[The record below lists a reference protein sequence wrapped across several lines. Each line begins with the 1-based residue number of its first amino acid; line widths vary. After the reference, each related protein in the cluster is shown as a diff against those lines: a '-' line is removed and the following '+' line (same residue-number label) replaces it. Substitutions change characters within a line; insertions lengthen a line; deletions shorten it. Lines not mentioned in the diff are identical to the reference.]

1 MAEKMIA
8 QDKDKELLALTD
20 TQNEKKKKNKK
31 KKKRKFKVAYL
42 TIGGLILGT
51 IGSVL
56 GAGTPILVALFSA
69 GLMGALGG
77 TMTGFIVKAIIK
89 TGSGAKKL
97 VTKLF
102 GKEEKENVDEEE
114 KEEEAEETKE
124 NVFDKAKNLWQSI
137 KDKVEQAN
145 LARQEKKE
153 AKLEEQKKKE
163 EAQEDDYEEDYEED
177 QDLEDKPSL
186 KERLFSKFHRK
197 EKKNS
202 SKVKSILKLDDDEEL
217 EEGKDEQLDSSN
229 QDEHKDLEATPKK
242 PQEDNPL
249 FTHRLK
255 RSELRRPKYVIF
267 EEIYKQPSETITT
280 STGRLSVNTEQFLK
294 DAKKQL
300 DVLNEQL
307 VRTQNEI
314 LQLEKQIG
322 DIYNAPTKKMAR

>member
-1 MAEKMIA
+1 MYMSMLSVLLKNKMMEKIMNKGKTA
-8 QDKDKELLALTD
+8 
-20 TQNEKKKKNKK
+20 KNKK
-31 KKKRKFKVAYL
+31 KKSFKVSYIALLGFLLSTIIFTASGVPLWLSVVLSGVFGTLAGATVGMVIKGGLFLGNTISKIFNGIKRKEF
-42 TIGGLILGT
+42 TE
-51 IGSVL
+51 
-56 GAGTPILVALFSA
+56 
-69 GLMGALGG
+69 
-77 TMTGFIVKAIIK
+77 
-89 TGSGAKKL
+89 KKSKKE
-97 VTKLF
+97 VTKESKL
-102 GKEEKENVDEEE
+102 GVVKEK
-114 KEEEAEETKE
+114 TSS
-124 NVFDKAKNLWQSI
+124 LWQSV
-137 KDKVEQAN
+137 KEKVEAVN
-145 LARQEKKE
+145 LARQEKKK
-153 AKLEEQKKKE
+153 AKLEEQKRKE
-163 EAQEDDYEEDYEED
+163 EKQKEDYEEY
-177 QDLEDKPSL
+177 QKLEEKPSL

-202 SKVKSILKLDDDEEL
+202 SKVKSTLTLNDDEEL
-217 EEGKDEQLDSSN
+217 EEGKDEQLDSSI
-229 QDEHKDLEATPKK
+229 QDENQDLEATPKK
-242 PQEDNPL
+242 SQEDNPL